1 MNRREEDYI
10 KTIYSLT
17 IEKRVEIVQIQA
29 VALKLEVTIQTANE
43 MIKKLVKQKLV
54 KYIPYKGV
62 YLTDNGKI
70 EAIRIIRAHR
80 VIELFLTE
88 TLKFNWSEVHEDAE
102 KLEHATSEKV
112 IDALYKFL
120 GEPKT
125 DPHGHP
131 IPSLGNKYSLSE
143 LKLYELN
150 IKDKFKIIRINENDE
165 LFLLFNKYDIKIGNS
180 FIVTQ
185 KDLKKETIT
194 IKANQIYE
202 ISKEVALN
210 IFVEID

>member
-1 MNRREEDYI
+1 MNKREEDYI

-17 IEKRVEIVQIQA
+17 IEKEQKLVQIQNI
-29 VALKLEVTIQTANE
+29 ALKLNITIQTANE
-43 MIKKLVKQKLV
+43 MIKKLVRGNLV

-62 YLTDNGKI
+62 YLTNSGKV

-80 VIELFLTE
+80 VLELFLTE

-131 IPSLGNKYSLSE
+131 IPTVGDEYSLKG
-143 LKLYELN
+143 LKLYSLEFN
-150 IKDKFKIIRINENDE
+150 DEFKIVRVNENGE
-165 LFLLFNKYDIKIGNS
+165 LFLFLNKHDIKIGNE
-180 FIVTQ
+180 FVVVNKNLQ
-185 KDLKKETIT
+185 KQTIT
-194 IKANQIYE
+194 IKDHKTYE
-202 ISKEVALN
+202 ITKNVALN
-210 IFVEID
+210 IFVEKL